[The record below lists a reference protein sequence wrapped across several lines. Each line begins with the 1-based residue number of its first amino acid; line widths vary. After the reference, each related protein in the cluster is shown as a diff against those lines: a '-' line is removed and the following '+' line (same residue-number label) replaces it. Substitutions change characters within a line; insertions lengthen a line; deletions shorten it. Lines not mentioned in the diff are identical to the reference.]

1 MRALQNLR
9 HYGVGLFGS
18 CLAMVAHLA
27 SFLRLRRKGWRVVLP
42 FMVIAL
48 AFSGFSLLLM
58 TRPETRPSKNLERV
72 WPVAAL
78 DVERVTYVPH
88 IRAFGELRAR
98 RQIDLRTQVAGEV
111 IVTSEQFENGSRVGA
126 NDVLLQ
132 IDPFHYEAALRD
144 AEAQLK
150 GANAVL
156 AERKAA
162 IIQAENDWRRTTELA
177 KKGTVSQ
184 KTLDDRTTEL
194 TIQKARHDQ
203 QQAVVDRAGVAR
215 DRARRDLANT
225 KLTAPFNAHISNI
238 AARKGRV
245 LNPNDR
251 VATLSD
257 ADAFE
262 IIFNLSD
269 ADYGR
274 FLARNAD
281 IIGQHLAAVWALGS
295 QSVKLQA
302 EIRRVGANISQSTR
316 GVDVYARVLG
326 AVPSNLRG
334 GAFVTID
341 LQSRPVPDVMVV
353 PRRAVYGDN
362 QVFVVVHG
370 RLETRKLEKFIDLGN
385 VLLVSEGLA
394 VHDKLLVTR
403 FNEAA
408 PGVSVKIID
417 EGNS

>member
-18 CLAMVAHLA
+18 GLARFAHLA

-48 AFSGFSLLLM
+48 AFASFLLLQA
-58 TRPETRPSKNLERV
+58 TRTQTRPSKNLERV
-72 WPVAAL
+72 WPVAAFN
-78 DVERVTYVPH
+78 VERVTYVPH

-98 RQIDLRTQVAGEV
+98 RQIDLRAQVAGEV
-111 IVTSEQFENGSRVGA
+111 LTTADKFENGARVSAG
-126 NDVLLQ
+126 DVLLQ
-132 IDPFHYEAALRD
+132 IDPFNYEAALRD
-144 AEAQLK
+144 AKARLK

-156 AERKAA
+156 AERKASMA
-162 IIQAENDWRRTTELA
+162 LARNDWQRAKKLA
-177 KKGTVSQ
+177 EKGTVSK
-184 KTLDDRTTEL
+184 KTLDDRTTDF
-194 TIQKARHDQ
+194 TIQKARRDQ
-203 QQAVVDRAGVAR
+203 QQALVDSAMVTR
-215 DRARRDLANT
+215 DRALRDLANT
-225 KLTAPFNAHISNI
+225 KLTAPFNAHISDI

-281 IIGQHLAAVWALGS
+281 IIGQQLAAVWALGS
-295 QSVKLQA
+295 QSVELQA
-302 EIRRVGANISQSTR
+302 EIARVGANISQSTR
-316 GVDVYARVLG
+316 GVDVYAAVHG

-341 LQSRPVPDVMVV
+341 LQALPVPDVMVV
-353 PRRAVYGDN
+353 PRQSVYGEN
-362 QVFVVVHG
+362 QVFVVVAG
-370 RLETRKLEKFIDLGN
+370 RLETRRLEKFIDLGD

-394 VHDKLLVTR
+394 ANEKLLITR

-408 PGVSVKIID
+408 HGVSVKIID